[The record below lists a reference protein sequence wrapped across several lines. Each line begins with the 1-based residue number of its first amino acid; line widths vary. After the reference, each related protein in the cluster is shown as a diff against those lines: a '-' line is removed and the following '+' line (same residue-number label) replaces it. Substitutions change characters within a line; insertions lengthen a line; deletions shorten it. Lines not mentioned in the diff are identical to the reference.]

1 MPAGLRVGLVCP
13 YSLDVPGGVQSHVL
27 GLADALTS
35 AGHDVA
41 VLAPGEQRGAESGGP
56 FPPYVTTTGR
66 AVPMPYNGSV
76 ARVSFGPLVAGR
88 VRRWLARGNFDVLHL
103 HEPATPSISVLAL
116 WAARVPVVATFHTAQ
131 QRPRALE
138 TSAATFLRGGLSKI
152 EAHVAV
158 SPEAR
163 ATLGRYLDVDPVV
176 IPNGVD
182 TARYAAVAGRRD
194 DGSHPLTIAFVGRV
208 DEPRKGFRLLVEA
221 LPELLRRH
229 PGARMVV
236 VGGDGAATR
245 GLPRGLAPHVQVLGT
260 VPEDVKARVLGEA
273 DVVVAPNTRG
283 ESFGIVL
290 VEAMAA
296 GAAVAASDLPAF
308 RRVLA
313 EGRHGALF
321 RTGDAAD
328 LGRVVSRLLGRAEE
342 RRRLAE
348 HGRVAAAA
356 YDWSVVA
363 PRIAAVYTRVL
374 EEGRHVAAG

>member
-27 GLADALTS
+27 GLAEALAV

-41 VLAPGEQRGAESGGP
+41 VLAPGESGSSRGGGP
-56 FPPYVTTTGR
+56 FPAYVTTTGR

-88 VRRWLARGNFDVLHL
+88 VRRWLARGDFDVLHL

-152 EAHVAV
+152 AAHVAV

-163 ATLGRYLDVDPVV
+163 ATLDRYLDVDPVL

-182 TARYAAVAGRRD
+182 TGRFAAASSERGADSAPV
-194 DGSHPLTIAFVGRV
+194 LAFVGRI
-208 DEPRKGFRLLVEA
+208 DEPRKGFRVLLEA
-221 LPELLRRH
+221 LPGLLRRH
-229 PGARMVV
+229 PGTRVVV
-236 VGGDGAATR
+236 VGGDGDATR
-245 GLPRGLAPHVQVLGT
+245 AVPPGLAPHVQLLGT
-260 VPEDVKARVLGEA
+260 VPEAVKARVLADA

-308 RRVLA
+308 GRVLGQ
-313 EGRHGALF
+313 GRHGALF

-328 LGRVVSRLLGRAEE
+328 LERVVSGLLGRPQA
-342 RRRLAE
+342 RRRLAAR
-348 HGRVAAAA
+348 GRLAAAA
-356 YDWSVVA
+356 YDWSAVA
-363 PRIAAVYTRVL
+363 PRVAAVYTQVL
-374 EEGRHVAAG
+374 EDGRQVAAG

>member
-27 GLADALTS
+27 GLAGALS
-35 AGHDVA
+35 AAGHDVA
-41 VLAPGEQRGAESGGP
+41 VLAPGDDAGP
-56 FPPYVTTTGR
+56 FPAYVTTTGR

-88 VRRWLARGNFDVLHL
+88 VRRWLARGDLDVLHL

-138 TSAATFLRGGLSKI
+138 TSAATFLRGGLAKI
-152 EAHVAV
+152 AAHVAV

-163 ATLGRYLDVDPVV
+163 ATLGRYLDADPVV

-182 TARYAAVAGRRD
+182 TRRFSAAAAERGGR
-194 DGSHPLTIAFVGRV
+194 PTVAFVGRV
-208 DEPRKGFRLLVEA
+208 DEPRKGFRLLLEA
-221 LPELLRRH
+221 LPAILRRH
-229 PGARMVV
+229 PDARLVV
-236 VGGDGAATR
+236 VGGDGAALR
-245 GLPRGLAPHVQVLGT
+245 GVRSNLAAHVELLGT
-260 VPEDVKARVLGEA
+260 VPEDVKARVLGRT
-273 DVVVAPNTRG
+273 DVVVAPNTHG

-296 GAAVAASDLPAF
+296 GAAVAASDIPAF
-308 RRVLA
+308 RRVLG
-313 EGRHGALF
+313 EGLHGALF
-321 RTGDAAD
+321 RTGDADD
-328 LGRVVSRLLGRAEE
+328 LARAVSGLLGRPDE
-342 RRRLAE
+342 RQRLAE
-348 HGRVAAAA
+348 RGRAAAAA

-363 PRIAAVYTRVL
+363 PRVAAVYAGVL
-374 EEGRHVAAG
+374 EEGRQVAAG

>member
-27 GLADALTS
+27 GLADALVS

-41 VLAPGEQRGAESGGP
+41 VLAPAEDRSSRSGGP

-88 VRRWLARGNFDVLHL
+88 VRRWLARGELDVLHL

-163 ATLGRYLDVDPVV
+163 ATLGRYLAVDPVV

-182 TARYAAVAGRRD
+182 TGLYAEASERRTDGR
-194 DGSHPLTIAFVGRV
+194 GPLTITFVGRV
-208 DEPRKGFRLLVEA
+208 DEPRKGFRLLLEA
-221 LPELLRRH
+221 LPGLVRRH
-229 PGARMVV
+229 PGVRVVV

-245 GLPRGLAPHVQVLGT
+245 AVPRRLAPHVQLLGT
-260 VPEDVKARVLGEA
+260 VPEEVKARVLGEA
-273 DVVVAPNTRG
+273 DVVVAPNTHG

-308 RRVLA
+308 RRVLG

-328 LGRVVSRLLGRAEE
+328 LERVVSRLLGRAEE
-342 RRRLAE
+342 RCRLAE
-348 HGRVAAAA
+348 RGRVAAAA

-363 PRIAAVYTRVL
+363 PQVAGVYTRVL
-374 EEGRHVAAG
+374 DGRRQAAAG